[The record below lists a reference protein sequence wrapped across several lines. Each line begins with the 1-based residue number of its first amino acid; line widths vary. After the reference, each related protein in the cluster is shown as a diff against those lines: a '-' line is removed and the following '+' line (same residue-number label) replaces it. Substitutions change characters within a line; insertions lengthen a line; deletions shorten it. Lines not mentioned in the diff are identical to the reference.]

1 MDGWWDEIDAAIVDE
16 LIGAGPMSPE
26 DLGRRVGMSTD
37 AVCSCLAMLAAG
49 GRVHI
54 TSVEATRPRVANAA

>member
-26 DLGRRVGMSTD
+26 ELGKRVGMSTD

-49 GRVHI
+49 GKVHI
-54 TSVEATRPRVANAA
+54 TSVEVTPPPVACAA